1 MTKDQLTPEE
11 FNPYYGVYIN
21 KVGEKTLL
29 SALKDG
35 RDNTIHFFESIPE
48 SKLEYAYA
56 EGKWTPKE
64 LLLHLIDADRVF
76 SIRALFF
83 ARSEN
88 ANLSGFD
95 ENVFAENSNANSRSL
110 SNLIEEFKSV
120 RNATISLFESF
131 SESALKNTGKASDS
145 LLSARAAGFI
155 ICGHE
160 IHHTQIIQERYL

>member
-1 MTKDQLTPEE
+1 MTTDQLTTKE
-11 FNPYYGVYIN
+11 FNPYYKVYID
-21 KVGEKTLL
+21 KVGEKPLL
-29 SALKDG
+29 KALEDG
-35 RDNTIHFFESIPE
+35 RDKTIQFFETIPE
-48 SKLEYAYA
+48 PKLEYAYA

-95 ENVFAENSNANSRSL
+95 ENVFAENSNANSRSIN
-110 SNLIEEFKSV
+110 NLIEEYKLV
-120 RNATISLFESF
+120 RNATIALFESL
-131 SESALKNTGKASDS
+131 SEDSLKKTGKASGS

-160 IHHTQIIQERYL
+160 IHHVEVIQERYL